1 MNSKK
6 MWGKLTELIF
16 PSSIYCICCG
26 NIIDE
31 SRPYSLCNDC
41 MEHFRWANERTC
53 IKCGKLLS
61 ENNMKELCYNCQ
73 ENIHYFDKGFTC
85 AQYGIYEKKVIFN
98 LKYKKKTYLSK
109 IIAEIMHDRMLI
121 EEIKYDVVIPVPIH
135 RKRLKKRGF
144 NQAELIAKYFAKLQ
158 NIPLN
163 NKCLVRAK
171 QTDASKKLNPEER
184 RLNLVEAFNIS
195 KYGVGDVE
203 GRNVLV
209 IDDIYTTGATA
220 DAISQILKNVGVNK
234 VYFLS
239 FVAGGD
245 LRKY

>member
-1 MNSKK
+1 MEPKR
-6 MWGKLTELIF
+6 MWEKLTESIF

-31 SRPYSLCNDC
+31 SRPYALCNDC
-41 MEHFRWANERTC
+41 MEHFRWANEKTC

-61 ENNMKELCYNCQ
+61 ENNMRDICHNCQ
-73 ENIHYFDKGFTC
+73 ENIHYFDRGFTC
-85 AQYGIYEKKVIFN
+85 AQYGIYEKRVIFN

-109 IIAEIMHDRMLI
+109 IIAEIMHDRMLL
-121 EEIKYDVVIPVPIH
+121 EEIKYDIVIPVPIH

-158 NIPLN
+158 NKPFN
-163 NKCLVRAK
+163 NKCLVRVK
-171 QTDASKKLNPEER
+171 QTDLSKKLNPEER
-184 RLNLVEAFNIS
+184 RLNLVEAFKTS
-195 KYGVGDVE
+195 KYDEGDIE

-220 DAISQILKNVGVNK
+220 DAISQILKNVGVKK

-245 LRKY
+245 LIK